1 MFYTITIITMTM
13 TKHIQF
19 PTSSIQVWNRYG
31 KLTITKIFTKPRN
44 NSSSTRSYVE
54 YKCDCWNVWVCQ
66 KDNISRW
73 MVNCWCEKEHRVQH
87 WFAQNKDHNNPQR
100 RFYVIYSGLNQ
111 RCNDK
116 NQTFYKNYWWRWIK
130 NLWDNFEEF
139 KNDMRESYQEFVTE
153 HWLDDTT
160 IDRIDVNWNYCKE
173 NCRWATREEQAMNKQ
188 WTRHIEIDW
197 KTYTSK
203 DISEIA
209 WVSLM
214 CAVWRM
220 DWYLAWTVSKEE
232 VFSHE
237 HLHSTRNQASYVIID
252 WKKYS
257 TIDIYTMCW
266 IDRFEAYRR
275 IRNFNKWKIT
285 KEQLFYK
292 WKLNLRWK

>member
-1 MFYTITIITMTM
+1 MTM
-13 TKHIQF
+13 TRYVQF
-19 PTSSIQVWNRYG
+19 PTSSIKVWNRYG
-31 KLTITKIFTKPRN
+31 KLTITKIFTKPRDS
-44 NSSSTRSYVE
+44 SSSTRSYVE

-87 WFAQNKDHNNPQR
+87 WFAQNRNYSNPQR

-116 NQTFYKNYWWRWIK
+116 NQLHYK
-130 NLWDNFEEF
+130 
-139 KNDMRESYQEFVTE
+139 
-153 HWLDDTT
+153 
-160 IDRIDVNWNYCKE
+160 
-173 NCRWATREEQAMNKQ
+173 REEQTMNKQ

-237 HLHSTRNQASYVIID
+237 RLHTARNKTSYVIVD

-292 WKLNLRWK
+292 WKLNLRWQ